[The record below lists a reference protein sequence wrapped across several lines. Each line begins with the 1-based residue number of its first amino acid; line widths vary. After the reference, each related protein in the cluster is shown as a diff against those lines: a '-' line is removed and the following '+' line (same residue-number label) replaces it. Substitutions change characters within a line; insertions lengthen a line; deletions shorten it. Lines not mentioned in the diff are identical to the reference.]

1 MSHTNYITYENKMQY
16 FFVGKK
22 EKFYEKINR
31 KNSRNAFG
39 LCPLLFLLCFILS
52 LQRILRIVKLGVVA
66 VLFKQFAVRALLG
79 DLAVAYVKNVVR
91 TRYC

>member
-1 MSHTNYITYENKMQY
+1 MSHTNYITYANKMQH
-16 FFVGKK
+16 FFV
-22 EKFYEKINR
+22 EKTEKLTE

-79 DLAVAYVKNVVR
+79 DLAVVYVKNVVR
-91 TRYC
+91 ARYC